1 MAEDGAEPGVEG
13 PEQDVLDG
21 ELALVADIEL
31 AEALSSADGGPAG
44 GAEAGGLE
52 AEGFA

>member
-21 ELALVADIEL
+21 EFALAADIEL
-31 AEALSSADGGPAG
+31 VAASSSADGGPTG